1 MRFFKLAAAAA
12 ALVFSSL
19 IITAC
24 GGDAA
29 AVDTSTPEG
38 TATAFMQKAFDGDVP
53 GMVGLLNMGPEE
65 QQYKEQIEGKLD
77 LMAKDVQSK
86 AQKHG
91 GVDKLE
97 AVGSEEWKNGAIRV
111 RVKSTFKDGTDR
123 TERVIVEKVG
133 DVWKVKL

>member
-1 MRFFKLAAAAA
+1 MRFIKMAAAAA

-24 GGDAA
+24 GGDD
-29 AVDTSTPEG
+29 AVDTSTPES

-91 GVDKLE
+91 GVGKLE
-97 AVGSEEWKNGAIRV
+97 AVGSEQWKNGAIRV
-111 RVKSTFKDGTDR
+111 QVKSTFKDGTDR